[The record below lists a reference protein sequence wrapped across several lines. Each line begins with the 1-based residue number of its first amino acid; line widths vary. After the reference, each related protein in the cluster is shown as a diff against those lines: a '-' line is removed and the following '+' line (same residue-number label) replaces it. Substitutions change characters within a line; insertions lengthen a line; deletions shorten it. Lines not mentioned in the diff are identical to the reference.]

1 MDKEKYIKLFKEFIR
16 YVIVG
21 GISFLADTGTL
32 TLFEEFIFTQKEGA
46 GLFISTAAGF
56 IVGLIVNY
64 ILSLIFVF
72 KSSENER
79 SGKDVKSFIV
89 FTIVGIIGLGLTE
102 IGMYVGVTL
111 LSLHYIF
118 TKIIVAAIVLVWN
131 YAGRKILI
139 FK

>member
-1 MDKEKYIKLFKEFIR
+1 MDKEKYIKLFKEFFR
-16 YVIVG
+16 YAVVG

-32 TLFEEFIFTQKEGA
+32 ALFEEFIFTEKEGI

-72 KSSENER
+72 KGSENKR

-89 FTIVGIIGLGLTE
+89 FTIVGVIGLGLTE
-102 IGMYVGVTL
+102 LGMYIGVNV
-111 LSLHYIF
+111 LSFHYLF
-118 TKIIVAAIVLVWN
+118 TKIVVAAIVLVWN